1 MLFFELHVWNEY
13 SNILQPLRALSML
26 MKDCWYDNPE
36 ARLTSMRIKKTLA
49 NIGANN
55 EPGKQSFWINL
66 YHHQRVPKLN

>member
-1 MLFFELHVWNEY
+1 MTPSKAKLKHIKIIF
-13 SNILQPLRALSML
+13 QPLRALSML

-55 EPGKQSFWINL
+55 EPGKQSF
-66 YHHQRVPKLN
+66 